1 MHNVWAER
9 WTEKGHVGHFWN
21 VGPPAP
27 HLQTKPFPP
36 ENAETAQSHTIK
48 FESLFLG
55 RNHLSRLVRRVE
67 QMLARGVDRIG

>member
-36 ENAETAQSHTIK
+36 ENAETAQSLYDQIRVPVPRK
-48 FESLFLG
+48 EPFKSLG
-55 RNHLSRLVRRVE
+55 KE
-67 QMLARGVDRIG
+67 G